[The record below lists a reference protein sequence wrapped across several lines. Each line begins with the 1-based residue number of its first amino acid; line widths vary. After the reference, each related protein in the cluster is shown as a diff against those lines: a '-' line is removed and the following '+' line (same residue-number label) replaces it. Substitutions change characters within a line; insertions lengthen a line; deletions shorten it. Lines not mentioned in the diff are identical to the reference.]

1 VLLPVNAPTTR
12 CMPSGGVPTV
22 VWSVGQVYR
31 ANEHPKFP
39 EGGKMSQHL
48 DALPIGSEIQVKG
61 PIGHFVYKGRGA
73 YTMHNKHHGTATHL
87 SMVAGGTGG

>member
-1 VLLPVNAPTTR
+1 
-12 CMPSGGVPTV
+12 MPSGGVPTV
-22 VWSVGQVYR
+22 VWSIGQVYR

-48 DALPIGSEIQVKG
+48 DALPIGGEIQVKG

-73 YTMHNKHHGTATHL
+73 YTMHNKHHGTATHF